1 MSKFSIDKNYTATFN
16 AATKEAARKTPFTL
30 ISFNSIEANENNF
43 YSIEDIE
50 SLKYSIKTTGLQE
63 PLIVLPQNNA
73 GKYILISGERRW
85 TAIKQLVEEGDER
98 FGEIYCKILNPEDLQ
113 IPLSYDDK
121 IKYLIVTANSHRN
134 NTNEDILNEM
144 KTLREI
150 YLKLKENGEE
160 VSSNLR
166 PFVAE
171 ALGMSETQV
180 QRYSSIEKHLIF
192 EFFDLFCKD
201 ILPISVADNISK
213 LGPSVQKE
221 FYEQVRSEDKIT
233 QPTLDAFIAG
243 KKKSKKAP
251 ASAVFPDK
259 KTVSATKKAMKA
271 ASSCLSSPLAFVD
284 EKKKAKAEKLL
295 KHITDE
301 LNDFTDEIKKIK

>member
-98 FGEIYCKILNPEDLQ
+98 FNEIYCKILNPEDLQ

-251 ASAVFPDK
+251 VSAVFPDK

-271 ASSCLSSPLAFVD
+271 ASNCLSSPLAFVD
-284 EKKKAKAEKLL
+284 EKKKVKAEKLL
-295 KHITDE
+295 RHITEE
-301 LNDFTDEIKKIK
+301 LNNFTNEIKKMK